1 MYRFK
6 SDFGKMMF
14 RANISF
20 VMFAI
25 WLYVG
30 FDNILLSVMYAGIV
44 GYLYYAM
51 CEYLDSVP
59 TRKKEP
65 IHERYIVGTA
75 ISFVLFVLIPSNLVP
90 AIRPWIE
97 ISSTTLSAAVMPE
110 DSVSSFRVIFE
121 MYILLLLAF
130 TGIGIGAEVAQ
141 SGPEEEVK

>member
-1 MYRFK
+1 
-6 SDFGKMMF
+6 
-14 RANISF
+14 
-20 VMFAI
+20 MFAI

-121 MYILLLLAF
+121 MYMAVGITTWLVSQAF
-130 TGIGIGAEVAQ
+130 INIAVNTALFPVTGITLPFVSYGGSSLVA
-141 SGPEEEVK
+141 S